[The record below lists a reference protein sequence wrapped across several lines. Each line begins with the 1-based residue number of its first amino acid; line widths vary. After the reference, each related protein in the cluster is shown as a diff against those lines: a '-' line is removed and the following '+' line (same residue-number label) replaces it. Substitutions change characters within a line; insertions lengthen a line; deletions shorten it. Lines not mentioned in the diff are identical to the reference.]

1 MKNLI
6 LITLTLLTTKIF
18 SQPTITWNPWFT
30 HAFHDLNFIPN
41 NDIENTWD
49 LEILCWMTDESQLS
63 LMGEETWQFIVS
75 IDGDTLANDTI
86 LESVGYT
93 IIESIN
99 QDEIVKL
106 CWTFRIWGFWPNSHP
121 WDPQSIEECYEVYY
135 NDYEWVE
142 YDGTNPNTL
151 SINEINN
158 YNVNDNKI
166 YDIMGREINNIS
178 SLPIGSVYIKNRKKY
193 IRTNEN

>member
-6 LITLTLLTTKIF
+6 LITLTLITKTIF
-18 SQPTITWNPWFT
+18 CQPVNPWFNQQ
-30 HAFHDLNFIPN
+30 FHDLNFIPN
-41 NDIENTWD
+41 NDVENTWD
-49 LEILCWMTDESQLS
+49 LEIICWMTDESQLA
-63 LMGEETWQFIVS
+63 LMGEETWQFVVS
-75 IDGDTLANDTI
+75 IGGDTLANDTI
-86 LESVGYT
+86 LESVGST

-99 QDEIVKL
+99 QDDIVKL
-106 CWTFRIWGFWPNSHP
+106 CWNFRIWSDWPNSHP
-121 WDPQSIEECYEVYY
+121 FDIQTLEECYEVYY

-151 SINEINN
+151 GVNEINN
-158 YNVNDNKI
+158 YNFYDDKI
-166 YDIMGREINNIS
+166 YDIMGREINNIN

>member
-6 LITLTLLTTKIF
+6 LITLTLITKTIF
-18 SQPTITWNPWFT
+18 CQPVNPWFNQQ
-30 HAFHDLNFIPN
+30 FHDLNFIPN
-41 NDIENTWD
+41 NDVENTWD
-49 LEILCWMTDESQLS
+49 LEIICWMTDESQLA
-63 LMGEETWQFIVS
+63 LMGEETWQFVVS
-75 IDGDTLANDTI
+75 VDGDTLANDTI
-86 LESVGYT
+86 LESVGST

-99 QDEIVKL
+99 ENEIVKL
-106 CWTFRIWGFWPNSHP
+106 CWNFRIWSDWPNSHP
-121 WDPQSIEECYEVYY
+121 FDIQTLEECYEVYY

-151 SINEINN
+151 GVNEINN
-158 YNVNDNKI
+158 YNFYDDKI
-166 YDIMGREINNIS
+166 YDIMGREINNIN